1 MAVCPQGTAYQILLS
16 GQDTGY
22 ANHPFADS
30 MGLEVWMSGAVY
42 VTGTVIG
49 TGKFALLNWQE
60 PLIQT
65 HAWVYQRQ
73 G

>member
-1 MAVCPQGTAYQILLS
+1 
-16 GQDTGY
+16 
-22 ANHPFADS
+22 

-49 TGKFALLNWQE
+49 TGGSALLNWQE

-65 HAWVYQRQ
+65 PAWVYQMQ